1 MKNSQTKKYYWG
13 IGLENETYL
22 QFEDPLIVTGK
33 FIHDNIG
40 FERYSLDYTKC
51 YQSGTLDPLL
61 KKPLIVMNIIR

>member
-51 YQSGTLDPLL
+51 
-61 KKPLIVMNIIR
+61 